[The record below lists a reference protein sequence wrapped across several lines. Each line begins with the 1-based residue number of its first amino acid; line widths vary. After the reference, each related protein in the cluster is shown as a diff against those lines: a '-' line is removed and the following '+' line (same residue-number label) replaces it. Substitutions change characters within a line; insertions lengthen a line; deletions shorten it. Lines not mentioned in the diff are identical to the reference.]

1 MSKQT
6 NIGIHLIIFIF
17 FLLPFTK
24 ALGKHEIDIIP
35 QPASIEVLDGSIQF
49 DRITITINE
58 KSLEHLKSYVE
69 KQLKNQFDIEL
80 TSGIQS
86 GGRNLFLELSDGF
99 ENEEAYFLSISSK
112 DIKVIASDPHGIFY
126 GIQSLV
132 QLLYDAKNE
141 SGMYE
146 LKECKITDS
155 PRFSWRGYML
165 DESRHFYGKEK
176 VKQTL
181 DLMALHKLNIFHWHL
196 TDAPGWRIEIK
207 KYPKLTAVGSLGN
220 QSNPAA
226 PAAFYTQEEIK
237 DIEAYAAERYI
248 QIIPEIDMPGHLS
261 AAMLAYPEYSGGGTK
276 RHPNFTINPGMEE
289 SYQFLTDILKEV
301 SILFPAPYI
310 HIGGDEVSFGNQQ
323 WASDPFV
330 KELQKQNN
338 LVDLMEVEHYFI
350 NRMYDTIMS
359 MQKKFIGWDEVA
371 NASVE
376 KENSIVMWW
385 RHDKE
390 ELLQELI
397 DDEYQVIL
405 CPRIPLYLDF
415 DQDETSKYGRR
426 WGGEYCELEKVYN
439 FPDELNIDFVSA
451 KIRGIKGNLWT
462 NRISSEDS
470 NDYMTWPRLTAI
482 AEAAWTADAEKNF
495 NYFLKKLKKVHNVY
509 DIFGLYYFDYFEP
522 QKRDEPEDSW
532 PPRWQEN
539 HMVPED

>member
-6 NIGIHLIIFIF
+6 NISIHLIIFIF

-24 ALGKHEIDIIP
+24 ALGKHGIDIIP
-35 QPASIEVLDGSIQF
+35 QPTNIEVLEGSIQF
-49 DRITITINE
+49 DSITITIND

-69 KQLKNQFDIEL
+69 KQLNNQFDIEL
-80 TSGIQS
+80 TSGTQS
-86 GGRNLFLELSDGF
+86 GGKNLFLELNDGF
-99 ENEEAYFLSISSK
+99 ENDEAYSLSISSN
-112 DIKVIASDPHGIFY
+112 DIKIEASDPHGAFN

-141 SGMYE
+141 SGIFE
-146 LKECKITDS
+146 LRQCKITDS

-207 KYPKLTAVGSLGN
+207 KYPKLTEVGSKGN
-220 QSNPAA
+220 QSDPTA

-237 DIEAYAAERYI
+237 DIVAYAAERYI

-310 HIGGDEVSFGNQQ
+310 HIGGDEVSFGNKQ
-323 WASDPFV
+323 WAVDPFV

-338 LVDLMEVEHYFI
+338 LADLMEVEHYFI

-371 NASVE
+371 NASVD

-390 ELLQELI
+390 ELLPELI
-397 DDEYQVIL
+397 DKDYQVIL

-415 DQDETSKYGRR
+415 DQDEKSKYGRR
-426 WGGEYCELEKVYN
+426 WAGEYCELEKVYN
-439 FPDELNIDFVSA
+439 FPNELNINFTSSNIHGVQ
-451 KIRGIKGNLWT
+451 GNLWT

-470 NDYMTWPRLTAI
+470 NDYMTWPRLSAV
-482 AEAAWTADAEKNF
+482 AEVAWSADTEKNF
-495 NYFLKKLKKVHNVY
+495 NHFLRRLKKMHNVY
-509 DIFGLYYFDYFEP
+509 DIFGLYYFDYFQP
-522 QKRDEPEDSW
+522 LKRDEPEDSW